1 MGGFERER
9 GRGLLLGRLLFPR
22 PYTSSTRRTD
32 RQGEEEE
39 KVALNGGEEEERE
52 TPPAGDL
59 GGRPEG
65 PPAPLSLSLS
75 LSPLF
80 SQLRRMRRRRRRRRR
95 QRNVRYVGCWPG
107 IRQCTSGGSEACFRN
122 VYNKFISFRVLF
134 PRQSFFPL
142 SPPPC

>member
-22 PYTSSTRRTD
+22 PYTSSARRTD

-39 KVALNGGEEEERE
+39 KVALNGEEERE

-65 PPAPLSLSLS
+65 PPAPLSLPP
-75 LSPLF
+75 SPLF
-80 SQLRRMRRRRRRRRR
+80 SQLRRMRRRRRRR
-95 QRNVRYVGCWPG
+95 NVRYVGCWPG
-107 IRQCTSGGSEACFRN
+107 IRQCMSGGSEACFHN

-134 PRQSFFPL
+134 PRQRWDLSKFLSTFP
-142 SPPPC
+142 S

>member
-39 KVALNGGEEEERE
+39 KVALNGEEERE

-75 LSPLF
+75 PSLSSHNCAECGGGGGDRGTCVTSDVGQGFANVWLEEMRHAFVMCTISLF
-80 SQLRRMRRRRRRRRR
+80 HFEFFSLGR
-95 QRNVRYVGCWPG
+95 V
-107 IRQCTSGGSEACFRN
+107 
-122 VYNKFISFRVLF
+122 SFH
-134 PRQSFFPL
+134 FPL
-142 SPPPC
+142 LRVD